1 MWNEIGKKT
10 MKKNIFVLAAAAV
23 FTLGSCNTTAKNKVD
38 NNKTNTLKTKK
49 GTNMKVTEMNEAM
62 FREKIMDYKNAGDT
76 WKFKGDKPAIVD
88 FYATWCGPCKATAPI
103 LEEIAQEY
111 DGKIDVYKIDV
122 DKSEELSALFNI
134 RSIPS
139 LLFIPK
145 TGKPTMSV
153 GAHAKNEL
161 EQMIKET
168 LLK

>member
-1 MWNEIGKKT
+1 
-10 MKKNIFVLAAAAV
+10 MKKNIFVLAAATV

-38 NNKTNTLKTKK
+38 NNQTNTVKTKK
-49 GTNMKVTEMNEAM
+49 GTNMKVIEMNEAM
-62 FREKIMDYKNAGDT
+62 FREKIMDYKTAGDT
-76 WKFKGDKPAIVD
+76 WNFKGDKPAIVD

>member
-1 MWNEIGKKT
+1 
-10 MKKNIFVLAAAAV
+10 
-23 FTLGSCNTTAKNKVD
+23 
-38 NNKTNTLKTKK
+38 
-49 GTNMKVTEMNEAM
+49 MKVIELNEAM
-62 FREKIMDYKNAGDT
+62 FREKIMDYKTAGDT

>member
-1 MWNEIGKKT
+1 ME
-10 MKKNIFVLAAAAV
+10 AA
-23 FTLGSCNTTAKNKVD
+23 TQQQKNKVD
-38 NNKTNTLKTKK
+38 NNQTNTVKTKK
-49 GTNMKVTEMNEAM
+49 GTNMKVIEMNEAM
-62 FREKIMDYKNAGDT
+62 FREKIMDYKTAGDT

>member
-1 MWNEIGKKT
+1 MRSVQSHST
-10 MKKNIFVLAAAAV
+10 
-23 FTLGSCNTTAKNKVD
+23 
-38 NNKTNTLKTKK
+38 
-49 GTNMKVTEMNEAM
+49 
-62 FREKIMDYKNAGDT
+62 
-76 WKFKGDKPAIVD
+76 
-88 FYATWCGPCKATAPI
+88 I

-134 RSIPS
+134 TLNTIAFVYS
-139 LLFIPK
+139 K

-168 LLK
+168 LFKIS

>member
-1 MWNEIGKKT
+1 

-38 NNKTNTLKTKK
+38 NNKTNTVKTKK
-49 GTNMKVTEMNEAM
+49 GTNMKVIEMNEAM

-88 FYATWCGPCKATAPI
+88 F
-103 LEEIAQEY
+103 EEIAQEY